1 MSKNEIIEKL
11 NQHYTEFIRYID
23 SLPEK
28 DFNYNRED
36 KWTAG
41 QQLDHIILAV
51 NPLTQGFILPAFAFG
66 LIFGKSN
73 RPGSSYD
80 ELVKKYHQKLAAG
93 GRASSRFIPPS
104 INYAQKQNLLKRLT
118 TLISTLTRQVNKFSE
133 KDLDTYIL
141 PHPLLGKL
149 TIREM
154 LYFTVYH
161 VQHHQENIR
170 TALAG
175 K

>member
-1 MSKNEIIEKL
+1 MNKNEIIDKL
-11 NQHYTEFIRYID
+11 NQHYKEFIHYID
-23 SLPEK
+23 SLTEN
-28 DFNYNRED
+28 DFNYKKDD

-51 NPLTQGFILPAFAFG
+51 KPLTQGFILPAFAFG

-73 RPGSSYD
+73 RQGKSYD

-93 GRASSRFIPPS
+93 GRASKRFTPPS
-104 INYAQKQNLLKRLT
+104 IHFSQKQNLLENIAR
-118 TLISTLTRQVNKFSE
+118 LISILSRQINRYSE

-170 TALAG
+170 AALAS